1 MSPPISGDAVGGVDR
16 GDYVLM
22 ISLSLLCQYCNVFG
36 IYVGKGKKE
45 ITWELRGN
53 FFFGYIHML

>member
-1 MSPPISGDAVGGVDR
+1 MSPPISGDAVGGVDG

-45 ITWELRGN
+45 ITWELPGN